1 LPSERQPSRGAAQ
14 IASEYEARRIRFSAE
29 ADELGRRSHRVG
41 NLRGATFV
49 GALVAF
55 GDALFGSDS
64 PLSWVIGIACVL
76 VFAGLVFHHATVVE
90 KENHKRRWARVNE
103 SAVARS
109 SDAWRTLAARGDS
122 VRPQNHPYAD
132 DLDLFG
138 PGSLYQRISVAH
150 TRYGERTLAGW
161 LDTPANSKTIRAR
174 QGAVRALSSELEF
187 RQALEAE
194 SLAIV
199 ERRGREPGTFAIGE
213 GPDPEA
219 LLRWAESPP
228 VLLGK
233 LWVRVLAWAL
243 PLATIAGLV
252 LSFGFGYGMIHWG
265 APLLLELAVLY
276 LVRQPAAETFTA
288 VSATEG
294 AFLRYGAMLELVEKL
309 GADSEWVQARQAELR
324 DPEGISPSRSMRTF
338 RSRVGWYD
346 LRHNGMVYP
355 FINALLLWDVHCTL
369 ALESWKAHSGR
380 HARRWFQVLGEME
393 AMSSLA
399 GLLHDEP
406 TYCLPEVHEGNG
418 DGSPRARG
426 HFEAEGLG
434 HPLISASRRVTNDV
448 PALEGGH
455 ALLVTGSNM
464 SGKSTFLR
472 SIGVACVL
480 AFAGGPVCARRLSL
494 SRCRVGTSIRVS
506 DSLASGVSHFYAEI
520 EKLKAVVDATE
531 LGEPVLFLL
540 DEILHGTNS
549 RERQVGARWVL
560 AELLERGAFGIV
572 TTHDMELCRLT
583 PELMEHVTQA
593 HFRESVKDEQMTFD
607 YQLRQGPVTAGNAL
621 RLMQLVGLGVP
632 LD

>member
-1 LPSERQPSRGAAQ
+1 
-14 IASEYEARRIRFSAE
+14 
-29 ADELGRRSHRVG
+29 
-41 NLRGATFV
+41 LRGASFV
-49 GALVAF
+49 GALIAF
-55 GDALFGSDS
+55 GDALFGSKS
-64 PLSWVIGIACVL
+64 QLSWLIGLACVL
-76 VFAGLVFHHATVVE
+76 VFAGLVMHHATVVE

-103 SAVARS
+103 GALARS
-109 SDAWRTLAARGDS
+109 SDAWRTLSGRGDS

-132 DLDLFG
+132 DLDPFG

-150 TRYGERTLAGW
+150 TRYGERTLADW
-161 LDTPANSKTIRAR
+161 LSTPGNPKTIRSR
-174 QGAVRALSSELEF
+174 QGAVSALAPELEF

-199 ERRGREPGTFAIGE
+199 EKRGREPGTFAIGE
-213 GPDPEA
+213 GPDPEP

-228 VLLGK
+228 RLLGK
-233 LWVRVLAWAL
+233 LWVRLLAWAL
-243 PLATIAGLV
+243 PIATIAGMV
-252 LSFGFGYGMIHWG
+252 LAFGFGYGLIYWA

-276 LVRQPAAETFTA
+276 AVRQPATETFTA

-294 AFLRYGAMLELVEKL
+294 AFLRYGAMLDLVENL
-309 GADSEWVQARQAELR
+309 GADSEWLRARQAELR
-324 DPEGISPSRSMRTF
+324 DPEGTSPSRSMRAF
-338 RSRVGWYD
+338 RSRVGWFD

-393 AMSSLA
+393 AMASLA

-406 TYCLPEVHEGNG
+406 SYCLPEIVESNG
-418 DGSPRARG
+418 SKRTRG

-434 HPLISASRRVTNDV
+434 HPLISSSRRVTNDV
-448 PALEGGH
+448 PTLEGGQ
-455 ALLVTGSNM
+455 ALLITGSNM

-472 SIGVACVL
+472 SIGVACAL

-494 SRCRVGTSIRVS
+494 TPCRVGTSIRVS

-520 EKLKAVVDATE
+520 EKLKAVLDATE
-531 LGEPVLFLL
+531 RGEPVLFLL

-583 PELMEHVTQA
+583 PELMERVTQA
-593 HFRESVKDEQMTFD
+593 HFRESVQNEQMTFD

>member
-1 LPSERQPSRGAAQ
+1 MAHAAGP
-14 IASEYEARRIRFSAE
+14 IANEYQARRTRFAGEAE
-29 ADELGRRSHRVG
+29 ELGRRSHRVG

-49 GALVAF
+49 GALIAF
-55 GDALFGSDS
+55 GDALFGSKS
-64 PLSWVIGIACVL
+64 LVSWIIGLSCLL
-76 VFAGLVFHHATVVE
+76 VFAGWVVHHATVVE

-103 SAVARS
+103 SALARS
-109 SDAWRTLAARGDS
+109 SDAWRTLPGRGDS

-150 TRYGERTLAGW
+150 TRYGERTLADW
-161 LDTPANSKTIRAR
+161 LASPATAKTIRSR
-174 QGAVRALSSELEF
+174 QSAVQALAPELEF

-194 SLAIV
+194 GLAIV
-199 ERRGREPGTFAIGE
+199 EKRGREPGTFAIGE
-213 GPDPEA
+213 GPDPEP

-228 VLLGK
+228 RLIGK

-243 PLATIAGLV
+243 PIATITGMV
-252 LSFGFGYGMIHWG
+252 LAFGFGYGMVYWA

-276 LVRQPAAETFTA
+276 AVRQPATETFTA

-294 AFLRYGAMLELVEKL
+294 AFLRYGAMLELVENL
-309 GADSEWVQARQAELR
+309 GADSEWLRARQAELR
-324 DPEGISPSRSMRTF
+324 DPEGISPSRSMRSF
-338 RSRVGWYD
+338 RSRVGWFD

-380 HARRWFQVLGEME
+380 HARRWFQVLGETE
-393 AMSSLA
+393 AMASLA

-406 TYCLPEVHEGNG
+406 SYCLPEIVESNG
-418 DGSPRARG
+418 SGRTRG
-426 HFEAEGLG
+426 HFEAQGLG
-434 HPLISASRRVTNDV
+434 HPLISSSRRVTNDV
-448 PALEGGH
+448 PTLEGGH
-455 ALLVTGSNM
+455 ALLITGSNM

-472 SIGVACVL
+472 SIGVACAL
-480 AFAGGPVCARRLSL
+480 AFAGGPVCARKLSL
-494 SRCRVGTSIRVS
+494 TLSRVGTSIRVS

-520 EKLKAVVDATE
+520 EKLKAVLDATE
-531 LGEPVLFLL
+531 RGEPVLFLL

-583 PELMEHVTQA
+583 PELMERVTQA
-593 HFRESVKDEQMTFD
+593 HFRESVQNEQMTFD